1 MPRASGRTAWTARAP
16 FRARR
21 WLGGGH
27 VQTIASFLL
36 PRKIRLPLAEERL
49 VEVAPGIKVRCWC
62 YWQGADRVRPLT
74 LIVVHGLEGSSDS
87 KYMQGVARNGLAA
100 GMNVVLMNQRN
111 CGGMDYF
118 APTLYNSSLSGD
130 VAAVVRNVIENDGVS
145 RFALIGFSMGGNLVL
160 KLAGEWGR
168 DGNAPPG
175 FRAVAAVCPAM
186 DLAASADALHEP
198 RNRIYEYYF
207 LMQLFRRLRLKARLF
222 PGKFEVSRLHGIS
235 SLRLF
240 DDRITAHYCGFA
252 GADDYYARA
261 AAANVVDRIA
271 VPALIIHAA
280 NDPFI
285 RITPETRRRIA
296 ANPNI
301 TYVETDDGGH
311 CAFLGQ
317 KNLGQKNL
325 GQKNL
330 GERDL
335 GERNSGERN
344 GNAADCA
351 ANVPAN
357 YVVNDGRWAEREV
370 VEFVAGQ
377 DFPAGAKH

>member
-1 MPRASGRTAWTARAP
+1 M
-16 FRARR
+16 
-21 WLGGGH
+21 GGGH
-27 VQTIASFLL
+27 VQTIAGFLL
-36 PRKIRLPLAEERL
+36 PRKIHLPSAEERL
-49 VEVAPGIKVRCWC
+49 VVVAPGIKVRCWC
-62 YWQGADRVRPLT
+62 YWQGEVERRQALT

-87 KYMQGVARNGLAA
+87 QYMLGVARHGLAA

-111 CGGMDYF
+111 CGGMDDC

-130 VAAVVRNVIENDGVS
+130 VAAVVRSVLDKDGVS

-160 KLAGEWGR
+160 KLAGEWGSE
-168 DGNAPPG
+168 GPPQ
-175 FRAVAAVCPAM
+175 FQAVVAVCPAI

-222 PGKFEVSRLHGIS
+222 PGKFDVSRLRGVS

-240 DDRITAHYCGFA
+240 DDRITAYYCGFA

-285 RITPETRRRIA
+285 RMQPETLRRIA
-296 ANPNI
+296 ANPHV

-311 CAFLGQ
+311 CAFLG
-317 KNLGQKNL
+317 
-325 GQKNL
+325 
-330 GERDL
+330 EP
-335 GERNSGERN
+335 N
-344 GNAADCA
+344 GDPAD
-351 ANVPAN
+351 
-357 YVVNDGRWAEREV
+357 DGRWAEREV

-377 DFPAGAKH
+377 RVL